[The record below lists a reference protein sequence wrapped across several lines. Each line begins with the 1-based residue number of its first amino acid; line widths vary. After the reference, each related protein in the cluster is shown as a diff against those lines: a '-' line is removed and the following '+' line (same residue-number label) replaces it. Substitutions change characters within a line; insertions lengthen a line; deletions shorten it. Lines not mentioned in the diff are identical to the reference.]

1 MTDLNRKANLD
12 RAIDS
17 LLSAWT
23 SWDEPEFEQHYFAV
37 RIPKMLQQSILIF
50 SYDPNVLTM
59 ATIEKDAIKTLR
71 EILTPGE
78 LVNLSE
84 IIRTRLNE
92 NRKKEK
98 KRDLWQAVG
107 FEDYLQNLER
117 SFNNDYIG
125 TIAKLQHFLIQ
136 KVIDQEEI
144 NVLIS
149 GFVQGW
155 AIKHLN
161 INLDSQQALAV
172 GEIGGDIRVIARA
185 GSGKTTT
192 LTTRAIFLIKHCKF
206 KPNSLLLLAF
216 NNKAAAEMQ
225 KRIEAHLGDQ
235 SPYVMTFHALAY
247 ALVHPTEA
255 IMMDDGD
262 SKTLSRFVSEVVDQK
277 IRHPIT
283 YLRIRSFML
292 QYFRDEWNARVESGV
307 NLEKEEFLRIKR
319 AQPSETLNGE
329 FVKSYGERLIANTLF
344 ENDVEYKYEKNFF
357 MQGGPYH
364 PDFTINLPQGGG
376 VILEYFGMT
385 GDKDYDK
392 RSEEKRAFW
401 QKQQNWKLIE
411 RNQWDIHPGDN
422 ESFCSGLIKELSA
435 LGVKSRKLSED
446 EIWRRVSKRALTHF
460 DELSKSFI
468 ARARK
473 AQLSAEGLRDLIWK
487 YQSSSDVER
496 KFLEIQQSI
505 YSTYLDE
512 LNKSQV
518 DDFDGLMQ
526 RSIGLVNN
534 GSTVFSRIKGT
545 QVGDLS
551 DLRFIMIDEF
561 QDIAPM
567 FFDLVIG
574 SRQISEDLEFF
585 CVGDDWQAIN
595 SFAGSDLVY
604 FEQFQNYFSQT
615 KLLEISTNYRS
626 PKSVVKLGN
635 SIMLGK
641 GTPAIPH
648 QSQNGSIGII
658 DIQKLELSGFEN
670 EEHGGDLIT
679 PALIRILDVVLQQNM
694 NRNVVLLC
702 RSNSVPYYVYYKES
716 MVTTAQGLEKFLEHI
731 KSFISKE
738 DSARVSISTAHGY
751 KGLENDAV
759 IIIDAIEHRYPLI
772 HPDWKFTQIF
782 GSSVQQIVEEER
794 RLFYVAA
801 TRSKE
806 LTYMITESDQPSEF
820 LIDFEHLP
828 ELERF
833 SLSDFPSLSRVKTDH
848 YVIRVFDSFSVKEDL
863 KKDGYR
869 WDPSTKS
876 WYKQVQKTL
885 FSVEE
890 IQMRIWNNGKPRI
903 KVYSGDLELIW
914 ESHPTN
920 QPTT

>member
-1 MTDLNRKANLD
+1 MTTQENETEADI
-12 RAIDS
+12 AIDALIRTWS
-17 LLSAWT
+17 V
-23 SWDEPEFEQHYFAV
+23 WD
-37 RIPKMLQQSILIF
+37 
-50 SYDPNVLTM
+50 SYETFYID
-59 ATIEKDAIKTLR
+59 
-71 EILTPGE
+71 E
-78 LVNLSE
+78 LVPSIVNEYPNNERLTAEERVLVARIKELLTKEQWLNLTE
-84 IIRTRLNE
+84 LVRARIHYERNRIVREEQQRIKALNLLNE
-92 NRKKEK
+92 FNEFFKHSESH
-98 KRDLWQAVG
+98 L
-107 FEDYLQNLER
+107 EDRYVETVKILQD
-117 SFNNDYIG
+117 FVD
-125 TIAKLQHFLIQ
+125 Q
-136 KVIDQEEI
+136 KVVKQVEIDA
-144 NVLIS
+144 LIS
-149 GFVQGW
+149 NFVQGW
-155 AIKHLN
+155 AEKQLS
-161 INLDSQQALAV
+161 INLDLQQALSV
-172 GEIGGDIRVIARA
+172 GKLGGNIRVTARA

-192 LTTRAIFLIKHCKF
+192 LVTRAIFLIQHCKF
-206 KPNSLLLLAF
+206 EPKSLLLLAF
-216 NNKAAAEMQ
+216 NKNAAAEMQ

-255 IMMDDGD
+255 IMMDDGN
-262 SKTLSRFVSEVVDQK
+262 SKTLSRFVSEIVDQK

-283 YLRIRSFML
+283 FLRIRSFMM
-292 QYFRDEWNARVESGV
+292 QYFRDEWDARVESGV
-307 NLEKEEFLRIKR
+307 NLEKEEFLRIRR

-344 ENDVEYKYEKNFF
+344 ENDIEYKYEKNFF
-357 MQGGPYH
+357 MHGSPYH
-364 PDFTINLPQGGG
+364 PDFAINLPKGGG
-376 VILEYFGMT
+376 IILEYFGMT

-392 RSEEKRAFW
+392 SSEEKRAFW
-401 QKQQNWKLIE
+401 QKQQNWKLVE
-411 RNQWDIHPGDN
+411 RNQWDIHPDDN
-422 ESFCSGLIKELSA
+422 ESFCSGLIEELST

-446 EIWRRVSKRALTHF
+446 EIWRRVSKRALTHI

-473 AQLSAEGLRDLIWK
+473 AQLSWEGLKDLIGK

-526 RSIGLVNN
+526 RSIGLVDS
-534 GSTVFSRIKGT
+534 GSTIFSRIKGT

-574 SRQISEDLEFF
+574 TRRITEDLEFF

-604 FEQFQNYFSQT
+604 FEQFQNYFSQI

-635 SIMLGK
+635 SIMRGK
-641 GTPAIPH
+641 GTPAVPH

-702 RSNSVPYYVYYKES
+702 RSNSVPYYVQYKES

-738 DSARVSISTAHGY
+738 EASRLSISTAHGY

-806 LTYMITESDQPSEF
+806 LTLMITESDQPSEF
-820 LIDFEHLP
+820 LADLEHLP
-828 ELERF
+828 ELELLT
-833 SLSDFPSLSRVKTDH
+833 LSDFPSLSRVKTDH
-848 YVIRVFDSFSVKEDL
+848 CVIRVFDSFSVKEDL

-869 WDPSTKS
+869 WDPTTKS

-885 FSVEE
+885 FSIEE
-890 IQMRIWNNGKPRI
+890 IQLKIWNNGKVRI
-903 KVYSGDLELIW
+903 KVYAGDLELIW
-914 ESHPTN
+914 ESPPTN
-920 QPTT
+920 KPTA

>member
-1 MTDLNRKANLD
+1 MTTQENETEADI
-12 RAIDS
+12 AIDALIRTWS
-17 LLSAWT
+17 V
-23 SWDEPEFEQHYFAV
+23 WD
-37 RIPKMLQQSILIF
+37 
-50 SYDPNVLTM
+50 SYETFYID
-59 ATIEKDAIKTLR
+59 
-71 EILTPGE
+71 E
-78 LVNLSE
+78 LVPSIVNEYPNNERLTAEERVLVARIKELLTKEQWLNLTE
-84 IIRTRLNE
+84 LVRARIYYERNRIVREERQRIKALNLLNE
-92 NRKKEK
+92 FNEFFKHSESH
-98 KRDLWQAVG
+98 L
-107 FEDYLQNLER
+107 EDRYVETVKILQD
-117 SFNNDYIG
+117 FVD
-125 TIAKLQHFLIQ
+125 Q
-136 KVIDQEEI
+136 KVVKQVEIDA
-144 NVLIS
+144 LIS
-149 GFVQGW
+149 NFVQGW
-155 AIKHLN
+155 AEKQLS
-161 INLDSQQALAV
+161 INLDLQQALSV
-172 GEIGGDIRVIARA
+172 GKLGGNIRVTARA

-192 LTTRAIFLIKHCKF
+192 LVTRAIFLIQHCKF
-206 KPNSLLLLAF
+206 EPKSLLLLAF
-216 NNKAAAEMQ
+216 NKNAAAEMQ
-225 KRIEAHLGDQ
+225 KRIEAHLGDEI
-235 SPYVMTFHALAY
+235 PYVMTFHALAY

-255 IMMDDGD
+255 IMMDDGN
-262 SKTLSRFVSEVVDQK
+262 SKTLSRFVSEIVDQK

-283 YLRIRSFML
+283 FLRIRSFMM
-292 QYFRDEWNARVESGV
+292 QYFRDEWDARVESGV
-307 NLEKEEFLRIKR
+307 NLEKEEFLRIRR

-344 ENDVEYKYEKNFF
+344 ENDIEYKYEKNFF
-357 MQGGPYH
+357 MHGSPYH
-364 PDFTINLPQGGG
+364 PDFAINLPKGGG
-376 VILEYFGMT
+376 IILEYFGMT

-392 RSEEKRAFW
+392 SSEEKRTFW
-401 QKQQNWKLIE
+401 QSQPEWKLIE

-422 ESFCSGLIKELSA
+422 ESFCSGLIEELRR

-446 EIWRRVSKRALTHF
+446 EIWRGVSKRALTHF

-473 AQLSAEGLRDLIWK
+473 AQLSWEGLKDLIGK

-526 RSIGLVNN
+526 RSISLVNN
-534 GSTVFSRIKGT
+534 GSTIFSRIKGT

-574 SRQISEDLEFF
+574 TRRITEDLEFF

-604 FEQFQNYFSQT
+604 FEQFQNYFSQI

-635 SIMLGK
+635 SIMRGK
-641 GTPAIPH
+641 GTPAVPH

-702 RSNSVPYYVYYKES
+702 RSNSVPYYVHYKES

-738 DSARVSISTAHGY
+738 DSARLSISTAHGY

-759 IIIDAIEHRYPLI
+759 IILDAIERSYPLI
-772 HPDWKFTQIF
+772 HSDWKFTQIF
-782 GSSVQQIVEEER
+782 GNSVQQIVEEER

-806 LTYMITESDQPSEF
+806 LTYLITESDQPSEF
-820 LIDFEHLP
+820 LADLEDLP
-828 ELERF
+828 ELERL
-833 SLSDFPSLSRVKTDH
+833 SLSDFPAISRVKTDH
-848 YVIRVFDSFSVKEDL
+848 YVIQVFDSYSVKEDL

-869 WDPSTKS
+869 WDSTTKY
-876 WYKQVQKTL
+876 WYKQVQKSL

-890 IQMRIWNNGKPRI
+890 IQLKIWNNGKVRI
-903 KVYSGDLELIW
+903 KVYSGDLGLIW
-914 ESHPTN
+914 ESHPAS
-920 QPTT
+920 QPNT

>member
-1 MTDLNRKANLD
+1 MTTQENETEADI
-12 RAIDS
+12 AIDA
-17 LLSAWT
+17 LIRTWSAW
-23 SWDEPEFEQHYFAV
+23 D
-37 RIPKMLQQSILIF
+37 
-50 SYDPNVLTM
+50 SYETFYID
-59 ATIEKDAIKTLR
+59 
-71 EILTPGE
+71 E
-78 LVNLSE
+78 LVPSIVNEYPNNERLTAEERVLVARIKELLTKEQWLNLTE
-84 IIRTRLNE
+84 LVRARIYYERNRIVREERQRIKALNLLNE
-92 NRKKEK
+92 FNEFFKHSESHLKDRYVETVKI
-98 KRDLWQAVG
+98 
-107 FEDYLQNLER
+107 LQD
-117 SFNNDYIG
+117 FVD
-125 TIAKLQHFLIQ
+125 Q
-136 KVIDQEEI
+136 KVVKQVEIDA
-144 NVLIS
+144 LIS
-149 GFVQGW
+149 NFVQGW
-155 AIKHLN
+155 AEKRLS
-161 INLDSQQALAV
+161 INLDLQQALSV
-172 GEIGGDIRVIARA
+172 GKLGGDIRVTARA

-192 LTTRAIFLIKHCKF
+192 LVTRAIFLIQHCKF
-206 KPNSLLLLAF
+206 EPKSLLLLAF
-216 NNKAAAEMQ
+216 NKNAAIEMQ
-225 KRIEAHLGDQ
+225 KRIEAQLGDQ

-255 IMMDDGD
+255 IMMDDGN
-262 SKTLSRFVSEVVDQK
+262 SKTLSRFVSEIIDQK

-283 YLRIRSFML
+283 FLRIRSFMI
-292 QYFRDEWNARVESGV
+292 QYFRDEWDARVESGV
-307 NLEKEEFLRIKR
+307 NLDKEVFLRIKR

-344 ENDVEYKYEKNFF
+344 ENDIEYKYEKNFF
-357 MQGGPYH
+357 MQGSPYH
-364 PDFTINLPQGGG
+364 PDFAINLPKGGG
-376 VILEYFGMT
+376 IILEYFGMT

-392 RSEEKRAFW
+392 SSEEKRAFW

-422 ESFCSGLIKELSA
+422 ESFCSGLIEELNA

-460 DELSKSFI
+460 DKLSKSFI

-473 AQLSAEGLRDLIWK
+473 AQLSAAGLKDLIGE
-487 YQSSSDVER
+487 YRSSSDVER

-526 RSIGLVNN
+526 RSIGLVNS

-561 QDIAPM
+561 QDFTPM
-567 FFDLVIG
+567 FYDLVIG
-574 SRQISEDLEFF
+574 TRRMSDDLEFF

-595 SFAGSDLVY
+595 SFAGSDLAY
-604 FEQFQNYFSQT
+604 FEQFQNYFQQI
-615 KLLEISTNYRS
+615 KHLEISTNYRS

-635 SIMLGK
+635 SIMRGK

-658 DIQKLELSGFEN
+658 DIQKSQISGMEM
-670 EEHGGDLIT
+670 EEHGGDVIT
-679 PALIRILDVVLQQNM
+679 PALIRILEVELQQNVR
-694 NRNVVLLC
+694 RNVVLLC
-702 RSNSVPYYVYYKES
+702 RENRVPYYVQYKES

-738 DSARVSISTAHGY
+738 DSARLSISTAHGY

-759 IIIDAIEHRYPLI
+759 IILDAIERSYPLI
-772 HPDWKFTQIF
+772 HSDWKFTQIF
-782 GSSVQQIVEEER
+782 GNSIQQIIEEER

-801 TRSKE
+801 TRSRE

-820 LIDFEHLP
+820 LADLEDLP
-828 ELERF
+828 ELERL
-833 SLSDFPSLSRVKTDH
+833 SLSDFPANSRVKTDH
-848 YVIRVFDSFSVKEDL
+848 YVIQVFDSFSVKEDL
-863 KKDGYR
+863 KRDGYR
-869 WDPSTKS
+869 WDSTSKY

-890 IQMRIWNNGKPRI
+890 IQLRIWNNGKPRI

-920 QPTT
+920 QPTA